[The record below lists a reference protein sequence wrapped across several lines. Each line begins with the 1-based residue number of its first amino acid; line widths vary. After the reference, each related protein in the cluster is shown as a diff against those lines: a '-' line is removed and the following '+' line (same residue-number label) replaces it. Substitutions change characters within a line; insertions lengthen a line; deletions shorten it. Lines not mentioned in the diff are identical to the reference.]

1 MNYPISLNFPDSRS
15 GLEARSGLL
24 PTLNPP
30 LSPASSPALSP
41 PDTQSVNE
49 AALIDALAIVV
60 RSARANGQT
69 LADLKLEILADDVLL
84 EPSQRR
90 ILSEV
95 VAKAWEQ
102 FPV

>member
-15 GLEARSGLL
+15 GLETRSGLL
-24 PTLNPP
+24 PALNPP
-30 LSPASSPALSP
+30 LNPPAE
-41 PDTQSVNE
+41 QSVNE

-60 RSARANGQT
+60 RFARANGQT
-69 LADLKLEILADDVLL
+69 LADLKLEVLADDVLL